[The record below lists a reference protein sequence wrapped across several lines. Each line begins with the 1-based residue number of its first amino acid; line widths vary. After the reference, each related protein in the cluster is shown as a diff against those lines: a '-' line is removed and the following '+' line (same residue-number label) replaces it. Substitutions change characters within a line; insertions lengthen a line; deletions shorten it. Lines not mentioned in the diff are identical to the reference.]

1 MGIWF
6 AMFGAAA
13 AEKFQRIVE
22 VWAIPPPTST
32 IRSNFSATVAP
43 NIANPIPILK
53 SSTRASKLA
62 FDKRSAVDKRISNV
76 GGGPPAAP
84 GQWTALP

>member
-32 IRSNFSATVAP
+32 TENPPSA
-43 NIANPIPILK
+43 
-53 SSTRASKLA
+53 
-62 FDKRSAVDKRISNV
+62 RSAATNNRNKAKPLRSVD
-76 GGGPPAAP
+76 GGIIPEGRKLETITEIEENEQNGA
-84 GQWTALP
+84 QIEVV